1 MRKNV
6 KTYILVAVLA
16 LSCYAAA
23 AQTAL
28 PFLRIDRNPVSSG
41 MAAAGK
47 ASLSSPAWAAF
58 GNSAVI
64 PFAPGKVNAGL
75 SYESW
80 APAGAK
86 TSNID
91 AGVSFKAGEK
101 FGLSLGFASG
111 TGAAFTRTDDAGNIT
126 GEVSPRDLIVGGGFG
141 LKFGGNFG
149 AGANVRFASQSF
161 DANKYSAVCADVFVL
176 YRKDALGV
184 SAGVSSLGTSV
195 KGSSGEAYPL
205 PASATVA
212 ADYTAAIA
220 PGNELEAALDIDYFL
235 AGGLAAAL
243 GLQYSYND
251 MVFVRAGYH
260 YGGEGSVLPSYASL
274 GAGFKY
280 KFARLDV
287 AWLTA
292 NEVIGNTLCVG
303 LGLSF

>member
-16 LSCYAAA
+16 LSCHAAA

-28 PFLRIDRNPVSSG
+28 PFIRIDRNPVSSG

-126 GEVSPRDLIVGGGFG
+126 GEVSPKDLIVGGGFG

-161 DANKYSAVCADVFVL
+161 DADKYSAVCADVFVL

-205 PASATVA
+205 PASLPVMPWRPPWTSITSLQAGSQPHWACSTLITTWFSSVPAIITEAKA
-212 ADYTAAIA
+212 ASFPRMHRSVQDSNISSPDSTSPGSQPTKSLAIRS
-220 PGNELEAALDIDYFL
+220 AL
-235 AGGLAAAL
+235 
-243 GLQYSYND
+243 
-251 MVFVRAGYH
+251 
-260 YGGEGSVLPSYASL
+260 
-274 GAGFKY
+274 
-280 KFARLDV
+280 
-287 AWLTA
+287 AWA
-292 NEVIGNTLCVG
+292 
-303 LGLSF
+303 